1 MYNLQHLKYA
11 VEVAR
16 TGSISRA
23 AENLYMGQPRLSRAI
38 RELEEES
45 GLILFNRTSKGVTL
59 TQKGADF
66 LDRARS
72 ILAQIEELEA
82 MYKPTDG
89 AALRFDLCAPRASY
103 VAAAFVAFAGS
114 LDPAR
119 EIRLNYRETHA
130 ARALQNVTDGTN
142 NLAVIRAQA
151 IHERYLFS
159 ALDERELRRRPV
171 AEFAARVLMAGTHP
185 LAQRDRLTAEDL
197 APYTELLHGDTS
209 VPSLPV
215 TEARQ
220 LAQEAANRRTIAVYE
235 RASQFELLTGVPGA
249 YMWVSPMPSDVLAR
263 FGLSERPCEKPNNLY
278 RDYLIY
284 RRGYRFTEEDEL
296 FCEKLS
302 DEANLLDIAPAQSRE

>member
-114 LDPAR
+114 LDPTR
-119 EIRLNYRETHA
+119 EIRLN
-130 ARALQNVTDGTN
+130 LQLLLNLQKKCLDG
-142 NLAVIRAQA
+142 
-151 IHERYLFS
+151 
-159 ALDERELRRRPV
+159 
-171 AEFAARVLMAGTHP
+171 
-185 LAQRDRLTAEDL
+185 
-197 APYTELLHGDTS
+197 
-209 VPSLPV
+209 
-215 TEARQ
+215 
-220 LAQEAANRRTIAVYE
+220 
-235 RASQFELLTGVPGA
+235 SQNIV
-249 YMWVSPMPSDVLAR
+249 M
-263 FGLSERPCEKPNNLY
+263 
-278 RDYLIY
+278 LI
-284 RRGYRFTEEDEL
+284 L
-296 FCEKLS
+296 
-302 DEANLLDIAPAQSRE
+302 